1 MSFLTGL
8 ILSAI
13 IGFAAYYKKSLS
25 LGGFITAIITGALV
39 YMFGGIYFYV
49 LLMGFFISSS
59 LLTKLNESK
68 KKDIEKL
75 HTKSGSR
82 DASQVLTNILPAVI
96 YGAIYYFTG
105 NEIFLVAYASFFAA
119 SNADTWASEIGVLSG
134 KLPVSIITLKE
145 LPRGISGGVSRL
157 GIIASL
163 LGAVFLSIFF
173 FAGYVLTFG
182 YSLLAIIYTAIIIV
196 TGFAGSII
204 DSLLGATLQA
214 KYKTR
219 NEQLTEKRYHVDGE
233 NRLVKGVHFVTNN
246 TVNILST
253 LSASFLAIGGS
264 LLLNY

>member
-75 HTKSGSR
+75 QSKSGSR
-82 DASQVLTNILPAVI
+82 DSSQVLTNILPAVI

-105 NEIFLVAYASFFAA
+105 KEIFLVAYASFFAA

-163 LGAVFLSIFF
+163 LGACFSFNFLFYRLCSYVRIQFISHNLYCDNNCYRF
-173 FAGYVLTFG
+173 CGKYNRFSARGYTSG
-182 YSLLAIIYTAIIIV
+182 QI
-196 TGFAGSII
+196 
-204 DSLLGATLQA
+204 Q
-214 KYKTR
+214 
-219 NEQLTEKRYHVDGE
+219 NQ
-233 NRLVKGVHFVTNN
+233 
-246 TVNILST
+246 
-253 LSASFLAIGGS
+253 
-264 LLLNY
+264 